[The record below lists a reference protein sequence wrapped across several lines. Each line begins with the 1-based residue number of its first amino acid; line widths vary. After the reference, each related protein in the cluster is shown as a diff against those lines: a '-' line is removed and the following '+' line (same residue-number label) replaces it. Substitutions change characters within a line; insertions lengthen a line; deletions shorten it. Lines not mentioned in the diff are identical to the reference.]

1 MAEGSED
8 QGDTKITKD
17 DEGNRASG
25 ETVDE
30 EEEEES
36 QESEADDDGDDDDDE
51 PEDEPKLKYARLT
64 SHLGPVYRNGDAT
77 STFLVAGD
85 KMVCSEA
92 MFCCKVLTGLHRSLG
107 HTMGML

>member
-1 MAEGSED
+1 MAEGDED

-17 DEGNRASG
+17 GEEHHDEGEA
-25 ETVDE
+25 VDE

-36 QESEADDDGDDDDDE
+36 EDSEPEDDEDE

-85 KMVCSEA
+85 KMVGVCIIYSA
-92 MFCCKVLTGLHRSLG
+92 VKC
-107 HTMGML
+107 